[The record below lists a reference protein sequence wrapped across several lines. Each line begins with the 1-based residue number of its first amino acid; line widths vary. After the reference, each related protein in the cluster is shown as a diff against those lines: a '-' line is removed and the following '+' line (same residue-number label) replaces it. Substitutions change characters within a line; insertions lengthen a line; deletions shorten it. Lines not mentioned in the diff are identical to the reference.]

1 MSHMIFNTFS
11 AFNTVKDGWN
21 LMLTMLYVLNI
32 PIIYNSMKNNNNNT
46 LFLHSVSFD
55 VMLSVS
61 VSPRHHPAVCLWVAN
76 VTPF

>member
-1 MSHMIFNTFS
+1 MSHNILDTFS

-21 LMLTMLYVLNI
+21 LMFIAYVLNI
-32 PIIYNSMKNNNNNT
+32 PIIYNSINNFFKYAM
-46 LFLHSVSFD
+46 LFLHNVSFD

-61 VSPRHHPAVCLWVAN
+61 VSPRHHPAVCSRVAN